1 MKRFPTYRQPD
12 AKDCGPTCLKT
23 ISKYYNKSIAL
34 EQIRNLSETYR
45 EGTNLQNLS
54 NAAETIGFKSLPVKF
69 SLNKLKTAP
78 LPCILLWNQNHYTV
92 LYKIKH
98 DQFYL
103 SDPAVGLVKYS
114 EKEFLTNWIFENA
127 NNENSTGIALLMEP
141 TLKFYEFQLENNEK
155 KLDWSFITL
164 YFIKYKKFIFQ
175 LIIGLITGSLL
186 QLIFPFLVQSIVDV
200 GIRNQ
205 DLHFIYL
212 ILFAQLF
219 LFIGKTSVEVL
230 RGWLLLHIST
240 RINISLIS
248 DFFLKLM
255 KLPMSFFDS
264 RITGDILQRINDHKR
279 IERAM
284 TVSSL
289 NILFSFF
296 NIILFGL
303 VLLYYNLIIFGI
315 FVTGTILYI
324 LWITLFLKKRRILDY
339 QTFILE
345 SEEHSKNI
353 ELINGMQEIKLN
365 NWEHNKRWNWEQL
378 QARIFKVSLK
388 TLALEQYQSVGSGF
402 INELKNILVT
412 VLAAKLVID
421 GDITLGMMLA
431 ISYIIGQLN
440 SPVILIINFIKE
452 AQDAKI
458 SMERLSE
465 IHNLKN
471 EESTKEYKIH
481 DLEKNSNIQ
490 LSNLSFRYKGSNK
503 YVLKD
508 LNLEIPSNKITA
520 IVGSSGSGKSTL
532 MKLILKFYH
541 PTKGKIKI
549 GKHNLAN
556 ISQKVWREEC
566 GAVMQEGF
574 IFQDTIANNIG
585 MGENKIDKLKLLHA
599 VEVANAKE
607 FIEELPLSYNTTIG
621 TEGIGLSVGQKQRI
635 LIARAVYKNPN
646 YLFFDESTSALD
658 SENEREIMNNLKTF
672 FIDKTV
678 VIIAHRLSTVKN
690 ADQIVVLDN
699 GKIIEKGTHDNL
711 VNRKG
716 YYFNLIKNQLE
727 LGL

>member
-69 SLNKLKTAP
+69 SLNKLKTAS

-92 LYKIKH
+92 LYKIKY

-114 EKEFLTNWIFENA
+114 KKEFLDNWIFENA
-127 NNENSTGIALLMEP
+127 SNENSAGIALLLEP
-141 TLKFYEFQLENNEK
+141 TLKFYEFQLENGEK

-164 YFIKYKKFIFQ
+164 YLIKYKKFIFQ

-248 DFFLKLM
+248 DFFIKLM

-296 NIILFGL
+296 NLILFGL
-303 VLLYYNLIIFGI
+303 VLLYYNFIIFGI
-315 FVTGTILYI
+315 FVIGTILYI

-365 NWEHNKRWNWEQL
+365 NWEHNKRWNWEEL
-378 QARIFKVSLK
+378 QTKIFKLSLK
-388 TLALEQYQSVGSGF
+388 TLTLEQYQSVGSGF
-402 INELKNILVT
+402 INELKNIFVT

-481 DLEKNSNIQ
+481 ELERNSNLL
-490 LSNLSFRYKGSNK
+490 LSNLSFRYKGSSK

-532 MKLILKFYH
+532 MKLILKFYN
-541 PTKGKIKI
+541 PTKGKIII
-549 GKHNLAN
+549 GKHNLKN
-556 ISQKVWREEC
+556 ISQKLWREEC

-585 MGENKIDKLKLLHA
+585 MGENEIDKLKLLHA

-621 TEGIGLSVGQKQRI
+621 SEGIGLSVGQKQRI

-658 SENEREIMNNLKTF
+658 SENEREIMNNLKSF

-690 ADQIVVLDN
+690 ADQIVVLDS
-699 GKIIEKGTHDNL
+699 GKIIEKGTHDDL